1 MKTQNISKLAG
12 KVALISA
19 LMLAPGAAAFAQT
32 GGTSGTGTG
41 GSATGTGV
49 TTTDTG
55 YHQEGR
61 NGYWGLLGLL
71 GLFGLLGRNS
81 KRDEATAYRDPA
93 DVAGTSTT
101 TRDRY

>member
-1 MKTQNISKLAG
+1 MKRQNISKFAG

-19 LMLAPGAAAFAQT
+19 LALAPGAAAMAQT
-32 GGTSGTGTG
+32 GTGTG
-41 GSATGTGV
+41 TGSSATGTG
-49 TTTDTG
+49 TTTQDAG

-81 KRDEATAYRDPA
+81 KRDHEATAYRDPA
-93 DVAGTSTT
+93 DMAGT